1 MVSEPIC
8 STCGGPPTWAVT
20 VRDEPDERPGN
31 LLALCDSC
39 RWDQPDVAL
48 SVPLDVV
55 DEDTFADLY
64 ATGLIRTEPGLATR
78 ILFGVERPGLAARV
92 LPVREDERE

>member
-8 STCGGPPTWAVT
+8 SSCGGPPIWAVT
-20 VRDEPDERPGN
+20 VRENPDERPGE
-31 LLALCDSC
+31 LLAVCDAC
-39 RWDQPDVAL
+39 RWDQSDVAV

-78 ILFGVERPGLAARV
+78 ILFGEERPGLASRV
-92 LPVREDERE
+92 LPPAPNSI